1 MVLGAVSFRLV
12 GQKVHGLI
20 RFGGP
25 FFIASARGRP
35 RLAFFRRMSP
45 LVFLTPVWFVLE
57 IVQLV
62 VSERFLG
69 VKQIV
74 ADADPRQLGPREV
87 QAFVWS
93 AGILLYWLWFVA
105 MLFQSTGR
113 AAVVAMIV
121 ITLVGFSIRRNCRLK
136 WVLVALTFEGA
147 LRIGMLLYLGAL
159 IWRQI

>member
-1 MVLGAVSFRLV
+1 
-12 GQKVHGLI
+12 
-20 RFGGP
+20 
-25 FFIASARGRP
+25 
-35 RLAFFRRMSP
+35 MSP

-57 IVQLV
+57 IVQLI

-74 ADADPRQLGPREV
+74 TDADPRQLGPRESL
-87 QAFVWS
+87 AFVWC

-105 MLFQSTGR
+105 MLFQSVGR
-113 AAVVAMIV
+113 AAVVTMIV
-121 ITLVGFSIRRNCRLK
+121 ITLVGFFIRRNCTIK

-159 IWRQI
+159 IWRKI